1 MVFVD
6 FTADWCLTCKVNEV
20 GTLSDHRVVS
30 AFQKADVITLRADWT
45 RRDPEIT
52 RALAEQHRVGTP
64 LFLLY
69 SAHSYQP
76 KILPQILTTNIVLNA
91 LRNGGA
97 GVCVKKKRRLLRWS
111 SAARS
116 CRKTTFSSSCHIDQL
131 TRSGTRC
138 GLDITGSGIT
148 IGVAIGIFGATF
160 DRTGLVCL
168 SNRVDRID

>member
-97 GVCVKKKRRLLRWS
+97 GV
-111 SAARS
+111 
-116 CRKTTFSSSCHIDQL
+116 
-131 TRSGTRC
+131 
-138 GLDITGSGIT
+138 
-148 IGVAIGIFGATF
+148 
-160 DRTGLVCL
+160 
-168 SNRVDRID
+168 